1 MRQILFQTGE
11 KTFAEA
17 FQMLQQAYEENCLS
31 RTQYH
36 EWYQRFK
43 SGRTSIEDD
52 PKSGRP
58 STSTD
63 DDHVEKVL
71 AVIRQNRRLTVR
83 EVA

>member
-1 MRQILFQTGE
+1 M
-11 KTFAEA
+11 EA
-17 FQMLQQAYEENCLS
+17 FQMLQQAYEEDCLS
-31 RTQYH
+31 HTQYH

-52 PKSGRP
+52 AKSGWP
-58 STSTD
+58 SMSMD
-63 DDHVEKVL
+63 DNHVEKVL